1 MSMLDEY
8 LYNASSTPQVSSQ
21 DMTDKEILFVQDS
34 NGGSYSGQFV
44 IETSSLA
51 NSGKFLAY
59 SESYLEIPFVVSLQA
74 SVTLTGADNL
84 INGFMVGLKNGHHQ
98 LIDSIQ
104 VDMGNTNVVQLQPY
118 TNYHVSYKLNTEL
131 SNSDVKK
138 YGDVMGFSLDNA
150 CSATWSAGA
159 SSSGDGTSNNRL
171 SQSNLTAANTV
182 AATNWRTTL
191 DEGTVNSG
199 FYERQKNKALD
210 LQPAIGAINVG
221 TGWGANPGI
230 NTTALANQV
239 AKSYLTSSAVA
250 GVGNVWQWVI
260 VATIR
265 MRDLCDFF
273 DKIPLLRGV
282 FLRATVNYNSVL
294 GTITTVAAGPTM
306 IQTSLT
312 QLSGRTNPLMVASAA
327 FGNPSNLGVAGGG
340 GGVWSIACGIG
351 RTSSPA
357 STVTPPIS
365 AVRWYVPAYMMNP
378 LKEEQYMTMN
388 KYKTI
393 TYKDIYNYN
402 VLSVSAGGSFN
413 AIITNGIV
421 NPKKVVVI
429 PIFNNAAG
437 NAATNALNPAQSFW
451 DTVPASTSP
460 LSALTNFNVQISGQN
475 MFQQNEL
482 YDFQQ
487 FLDEHAR
494 TGINGGAF
502 DTGIQS
508 GLIGFKEWTHNYRY
522 YVCDVSRRLPA
533 ENNVPKSV
541 VISGTNGCGK
551 ILDLFC
557 FVEFERKLLVDLET
571 GQIARSG
578 I

>member
-1 MSMLDEY
+1 MSDEY
-8 LYNASSTPQVSSQ
+8 LYNVSSTPQVSSQ
-21 DMTDKEILFVQDS
+21 DMIDKEVLFVQDS

-59 SESYLEIPFVVSLQA
+59 SESYLEIPFIVSFQA
-74 SVTLTGADNL
+74 DATLTGADNL
-84 INGFMVGLKNGHHQ
+84 VNGFMVGLKNGHHQ

-104 VDMGNTNVVQLQPY
+104 IDMGNTNVVQLQPY

-131 SNSDVKK
+131 SNSDVRKF
-138 YGDVMGFSLDNA
+138 GDVIGFSLDDA
-150 CSATWSAGA
+150 CTATWAAGTTA
-159 SSSGDGTSNNRL
+159 SGNGTSNNRL

-182 AATNWRTTL
+182 SAINWRTTL
-191 DEGTVNSG
+191 ENANVNNG
-199 FYERQKNKALD
+199 LADRQKNKALD
-210 LQPAIGAINVG
+210 LQPAVG
-221 TGWGANPGI
+221 TITAGAGWGANPGI
-230 NTTALANQV
+230 NTTAQASTV
-239 AKSYLTSSAVA
+239 AKNYLTSSGVA

-260 VATIR
+260 TATIR

-282 FLRATVNYNSVL
+282 FLRATINYNSVL

-312 QLSGRTNPLMVASAA
+312 QLSGRTNPLMVASSA

-340 GGVWSIACGIG
+340 GGIWSVACGIA
-351 RTSSPA
+351 RTSSPV

-365 AVRWYVPAYMMNP
+365 AVRWYVPAYMLNP

-388 KYKTI
+388 KFKTI

-402 VLSVSAGGSFN
+402 VLNIASGGSFN

-421 NPKKVVVI
+421 NPKKVVCI
-429 PIFNNAAG
+429 PVFNNTAG
-437 NAATNALNPAQSFW
+437 NAATASLNPAQSFW

-460 LSALTNFNVQISGQN
+460 LTALTNFNVQISGQN
-475 MFQQNEL
+475 MFQQNEN

-487 FLDEHAR
+487 FLDEHSR

-502 DTGIQS
+502 DSGIQS
-508 GLIGFKEWTHNYRY
+508 GLIGYKEWTHNYRY

-551 ILDLFC
+551 IIDLYC
-557 FVEFERKLLVDLET
+557 FVEFERRIVIDLET
-571 GQIARSG
+571 GQIAKTTV
-578 I
+578 

>member
-1 MSMLDEY
+1 MLDEY
-8 LYNASSTPQVSSQ
+8 LYNASSAPQVTSQ

-74 SVTLTGADNL
+74 SVTLTGADSL

-104 VDMGNTNVVQLQPY
+104 IDMGNTNVVQLQPY

-131 SNSDVKK
+131 SPSDVSK
-138 YGDVMGFSLDNA
+138 YGDVIGFALDDA
-150 CSATWSAGA
+150 GSATWAAGA
-159 SSSGDGTSNNRL
+159 NASGDGTSNNRL
-171 SQSNLTAANTV
+171 SLANLTAANTI
-182 AATNWRTTL
+182 AATNWRTSL
-191 DEGTVNSG
+191 DSGTINQG
-199 FYERQKNKALD
+199 LYERQKNKALD
-210 LQPAIGAINVG
+210 LQPAVGTVTAG

-250 GVGNVWQWVI
+250 GIGNVWQWVI
-260 VATIR
+260 VATVR
-265 MRDLCDFF
+265 MRDLCDFMAQ
-273 DKIPLLRGV
+273 IPLLRGV

-294 GTITTVAAGPTM
+294 GTVTTVAAGPTM

-312 QLSGRTNPLMVASAA
+312 QLSGRTNPLMVASSA
-327 FGNPSNLGVAGGG
+327 FGNPSNLGVVGGG

-351 RTSSPA
+351 KTTSPV

-402 VLSVSAGGSFN
+402 VVSVASGGSFN
-413 AIITNGIV
+413 AIITNGII
-421 NPKKVVVI
+421 NPKKVIVI
-429 PIFNNAAG
+429 PVFNNAAG
-437 NAATNALNPAQSFW
+437 NAATASLNPAQSFW

-460 LSALTNFNVQISGQN
+460 LAALTNFNVQISGQN
-475 MFQQNEL
+475 MFQQSEL

-502 DTGIQS
+502 DSGIQS

-541 VISGTNGCGK
+541 VISGTNGCTK
-551 ILDLFC
+551 TLDLFC
-557 FVEFERKLLVDLET
+557 FVEFERKIVIDLET
-571 GQIARSG
+571 GQIAKSG
-578 I
+578 L